1 MESSRATLRVRRDSG
16 LLLTLDQPY
25 VRTTTVL
32 ELARKDAAG
41 SVMRSCVRVLGS
53 WTRLAWSSTLLVCL
67 LLAQD
72 KTPAELAVRELS
84 SLPLD
89 GSLTFSNTSS
99 AASDFGL
106 IHFAVPA
113 AVLYPQSV
121 RDVQAAV
128 RAVASLAG
136 LTLAAKGR
144 GHSVHG
150 QAQVN
155 QVFLSKFLLRMILT
169 S

>member
-1 MESSRATLRVRRDSG
+1 MESSRAAPRVRRDGG

-41 SVMRSCVRVLGS
+41 SVMRSCVHVLGS

-67 LLAQD
+67 LLARD
-72 KTPAELAVRELS
+72 EVAKPSSGVDHALLS

-113 AVLYPQSV
+113 AVLYPQSI

-128 RAVASLAG
+128 RAVASHAG

-155 QVFLSKFLLRMILT
+155 QVFLSKFF